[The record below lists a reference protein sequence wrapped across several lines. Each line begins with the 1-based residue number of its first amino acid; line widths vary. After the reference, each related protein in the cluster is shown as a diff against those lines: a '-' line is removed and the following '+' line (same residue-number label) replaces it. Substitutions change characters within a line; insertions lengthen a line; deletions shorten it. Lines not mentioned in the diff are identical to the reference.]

1 MRSGGEEVCG
11 GRVRGRGSAQ
21 RAARGRGRG
30 GGRAL
35 CGGAPACP
43 RRASPPRGLPRASR
57 SRGRPP
63 EGSRGRRGAGRAWPP
78 PRGLRRAPALLLR
91 RVGRGGSV
99 EEGQLRRV
107 RGLRP
112 RAPEV
117 RGAPVAGLRAEPARA
132 SPRRPPGR
140 RRPRDRGLPTQVGT
154 AAPGPGP
161 SAPPWLSWAHTQPR
175 PADSE
180 HGEGQRH
187 SGGGPR
193 LPGEALRGTASLVL
207 IPGVPVVQPLPP
219 EPPRAQASLPR

>member
-132 SPRRPPGR
+132 SPRRPPGAAVPETADCR
-140 RRPRDRGLPTQVGT
+140 HRWARPPQV
-154 AAPGPGP
+154 PGP
-161 SAPPWLSWAHTQPR
+161 
-175 PADSE
+175 
-180 HGEGQRH
+180 QR
-187 SGGGPR
+187 R
-193 LPGEALRGTASLVL
+193 LGFPGRTRSPGLRTASTGKASATREEVL
-207 IPGVPVVQPLPP
+207 ACPGRP
-219 EPPRAQASLPR
+219 